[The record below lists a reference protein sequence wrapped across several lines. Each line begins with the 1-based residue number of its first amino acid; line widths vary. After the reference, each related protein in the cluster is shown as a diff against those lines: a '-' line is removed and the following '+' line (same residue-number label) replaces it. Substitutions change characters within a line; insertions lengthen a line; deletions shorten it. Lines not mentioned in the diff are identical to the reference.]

1 LNLLN
6 EKRTFPRG
14 VEKLVTQREK
24 ENPVMRKSIISGIAI
39 AAMLCAC
46 PMLQSCSDSSSQ
58 TTYTTTSE
66 PGYGYSPTETSTTT
80 TTTTTNPPDSVVGAT
95 ADAAGTIV
103 EAPFRI
109 VGDALGVIF

>member
-1 LNLLN
+1 
-6 EKRTFPRG
+6 
-14 VEKLVTQREK
+14 
-24 ENPVMRKSIISGIAI
+24 
-39 AAMLCAC
+39 
-46 PMLQSCSDSSSQ
+46 MLQSCSDSSSQ

-80 TTTTTNPPDSVVGAT
+80 TTTTNQPDSVVGAT